1 MTIQTD
7 IVIPK
12 RAALAFA
19 ATGAVLPGA
28 TSHLGHLY
36 PSDRL
41 GEDMSVLT
49 LAQRLSHTDPAR
61 ALRKYVHHISDDYE
75 DERRWID
82 RALRASAGPR
92 SGADLG

>member
-1 MTIQTD
+1 
-7 IVIPK
+7 
-12 RAALAFA
+12 
-19 ATGAVLPGA
+19 
-28 TSHLGHLY
+28 
-36 PSDRL
+36 
-41 GEDMSVLT
+41 MSVLT